1 MSLRVLVCCGS
12 GGVGKTTASAALAMQ
27 AALTGQRVAVLTIDP
42 AKRLADSLGIGPLSN
57 TPQRVPLDQLGIE
70 TDGHLDALMLDMKAT
85 WDGVVRRFGGSPE
98 AQERILNNRYYGL
111 ASTRLAGSHEYMA
124 MQRLYELYESG
135 DYDLILLDTPPTR
148 HAMEFL
154 SAPQRL
160 NGLFDEG
167 VMHWL
172 SLPRSKRGF
181 AALERG
187 SEVVVSVL
195 KRLIGSGTMEEIA
208 EFFDAMQGMWA
219 GFQERSSAVE
229 ALLASNETRFV
240 LVTTPAPAARKEA
253 QEFADLLAATKR
265 PFGGFVVNR
274 VVPTP
279 AEEARV
285 SSDELP
291 HRPSSVPQDTWKAA
305 SLTLL
310 EAAKRQ
316 QVLSDGEAQAM
327 AELRE
332 QAQGSV
338 PLWPVPELEA
348 DVHDLR
354 SLAVLAGHLAPAIE
368 ALKQV

>member
-1 MSLRVLVCCGS
+1 MCCGS
-12 GGVGKTTASAALAMQ
+12 GGVGKTTTSAALAMQ

-57 TPQRVPLDQLGIE
+57 TPQRVPLDQLGVE
-70 TDGHLDALMLDMKAT
+70 TTGHLDALMLDMKAT

-98 AQERILNNRYYGL
+98 AQQRILDNRYYGL

-154 SAPQRL
+154 SAPKRF

-195 KRLIGSGTMEEIA
+195 KRLIGAGTMEEIA
-208 EFFDAMQGMWA
+208 EFFDAMQGMWS
-219 GFQERSSAVE
+219 GFQERSAAVE

-240 LVTTPAPAARKEA
+240 LVTTPAPAARREA
-253 QEFADLLAATKR
+253 QEFADLLAETRR

-274 VVPTP
+274 VVPEPTQDARISP
-279 AEEARV
+279 ELLPKRPVDIPEE
-285 SSDELP
+285 
-291 HRPSSVPQDTWKAA
+291 TWRAA
-305 SLTLL
+305 TLTLL
-310 EAAKRQ
+310 GAADRQ
-316 QVLSDGEAQAM
+316 QVLSDGETKAM
-327 AELRE
+327 DELRE
-332 QAQGSV
+332 QARGSV

-354 SLAVLAGHLAPAIE
+354 SLSILATHLAPAID
-368 ALKQV
+368 ALSKV

>member
-12 GGVGKTTASAALAMQ
+12 GGVGKTTTSAALAMQ
-27 AALTGQRVAVLTIDP
+27 AALCGQRVAVLTIDP

-57 TPQRVPLDQLGIE
+57 TPQRVPLQHLGIE
-70 TDGHLDALMLDMKAT
+70 TSGHLDALMLDMKAT
-85 WDGVVRRFGGSPE
+85 WDGVVRRFGGSPQ
-98 AQERILNNRYYGL
+98 AQQRILENRYYGL

-181 AALERG
+181 KALERG

-195 KRLIGSGTMEEIA
+195 KRLIGAGTMEEIA

-219 GFQERSSAVE
+219 GFQERSSAVD
-229 ALLASNETRFV
+229 ALLASDETRFV

-253 QEFADLLAATKR
+253 QEFADLLADTQR

-274 VVPTP
+274 VVPSPSPQTRITP
-279 AEEARV
+279 AQ
-285 SSDELP
+285 LP
-291 HRPSSVPQDTWKAA
+291 PRPESVPEETWRAA
-305 SLTLL
+305 SLALLAAADRLQTL
-310 EAAKRQ
+310 A
-316 QVLSDGEAQAM
+316 DGEAGAM
-327 AELRE
+327 AQLKE
-332 QAQGSV
+332 QASGSV
-338 PLWPVPELEA
+338 PLWTVPELEA

-354 SLAVLAGHLAPAIE
+354 SLGILAKHLAPAIRE
-368 ALKQV
+368 LSQV

>member
-1 MSLRVLVCCGS
+1 
-12 GGVGKTTASAALAMQ
+12 MQ

-57 TPQRVPLDQLGIE
+57 TPQRVPLDQLGVE
-70 TDGHLDALMLDMKAT
+70 TSGHLDALMLDMKAT

-98 AQERILNNRYYGL
+98 AQQRILDNRYYGL

-154 SAPQRL
+154 SAPQRF

-195 KRLIGSGTMEEIA
+195 KRLIGAGTMEEIA
-208 EFFDAMQGMWA
+208 EFFDAMQGMWS

-240 LVTTPAPAARKEA
+240 LVTTPAPAARREA
-253 QEFADLLAATKR
+253 QEFADLLAETRR

-274 VVPTP
+274 VVPVP
-279 AEEARV
+279 SAEARI
-285 SSDELP
+285 SAQALP
-291 HRPSSVPQDTWKAA
+291 ERPEAVPQDTWQAA

-310 EAAKRQ
+310 EAAARQ
-316 QVLSDGEAQAM
+316 QVLSDGESKAM
-327 AELRE
+327 DELRE
-332 QAQGSV
+332 QARGSV

-354 SLAVLAGHLAPAIE
+354 SLSILARHLAPAID
-368 ALKQV
+368 ALSQV